1 MSVLENRLCIVKSMS
16 SGIQLPVLNPSLF
29 FTPYVRRLGKP
40 VYNVLTCKM
49 EMMIKVHSL

>member
-40 VYNVLTCKM
+40 VYNVLICKM